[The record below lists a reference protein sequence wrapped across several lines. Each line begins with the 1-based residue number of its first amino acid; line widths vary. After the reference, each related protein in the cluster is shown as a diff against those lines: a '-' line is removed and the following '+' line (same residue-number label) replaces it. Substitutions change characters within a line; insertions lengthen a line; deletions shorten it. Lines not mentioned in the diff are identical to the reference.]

1 MTIDWVWLL
10 MGACAVFAMGWI
22 ASRFDIKQ
30 LKIENH
36 RNPKAYFQG
45 LNFLLNE
52 QQDQAIDSFI
62 EAVQQDPET
71 SELHFALGNLFR
83 RRGEFERAVRVHQ
96 HLLARADLS
105 SKDRHR
111 AMFAL
116 AQDYL
121 RAGIIDR
128 AEDALKD
135 LEGTALESQ
144 AMLALL
150 TLYERSR
157 DWERAAG
164 IAKRLESLGEG
175 DFSARLAHYLCEQA
189 SQSSTP
195 AQAKALIEKALVC
208 APKNARAQLAL
219 AHILH
224 SLGQGEASFNALK
237 TLIADTP
244 RFTGLGAALLAKLA
258 LELHKTSEALKLLKT
273 SYSAKPRLDVLDAM
287 VALQSHELSGSTENT
302 DYSLY
307 AQHLERT
314 PSLIAATQWLR
325 GEQLSDPQTQTRV
338 LQTLDKSSVPLKRY
352 RCAACGFEA
361 LTHFW
366 QCPGCQAWDSY
377 PPERIEE
384 L

>member
-1 MTIDWVWLL
+1 MIIDWVWLL
-10 MGACAVFAMGWI
+10 MGACAVFALGWI

-62 EAVQQDPET
+62 EAVQQDPDT

-105 SKDRHR
+105 AKDRHR
-111 AMFAL
+111 ARFAL

-128 AEDALKD
+128 AEDALKG
-135 LEGTALESQ
+135 LEGTALEPQ

-157 DWERAAG
+157 DWERAAST
-164 IAKRLESLGEG
+164 AKRLEILGEG
-175 DFSARLAHYLCEQA
+175 DFSARLAHYWCEQA
-189 SQSSTP
+189 AQCGDPT
-195 AQAKALIEKALVC
+195 QAKAMIEKALAC

-219 AHILH
+219 AHVLH
-224 SLGQGEASFNALK
+224 TLGQGEASFNALQ

-258 LELHKTSEALKLLKT
+258 SELNKAPEALKLLSH
-273 SYSAKPRLDVLDAM
+273 SYAGKARLDVLEAM
-287 VALQSHELSGSTENT
+287 VQLSAHEGSNSSSQN
-302 DYSLY
+302 DQALY

-325 GEQLSDPQTQTRV
+325 GEALSDAQTQTRI
-338 LQTLDKSSVPLKRY
+338 LQTLDKSAVPLKRY

>member
-1 MTIDWVWLL
+1 MTIDWVWIL
-10 MGACAVFAMGWI
+10 MGACAVFALGWI

-30 LKIENH
+30 LKIENN

-62 EAVQQDPET
+62 EAVQQDPDT

-96 HLLARADLS
+96 HLLSRADLS

-128 AEDALKD
+128 AEDALNG
-135 LEGTALESQ
+135 LVGTALEAQ

-150 TLYERSR
+150 SLYERSR
-157 DWERAAG
+157 DWERAAAT
-164 IAKRLESLGEG
+164 AKRLETLGEG
-175 DFSARLAHYLCEQA
+175 DFSARLAHYWCEQA
-189 SQSSTP
+189 
-195 AQAKALIEKALVC
+195 AQLANPVDAKSLIEKALQC
-208 APKNARAQLAL
+208 APKNARALLAL
-219 AHILH
+219 AQALQ
-224 SLGQGEASFNALK
+224 STGQSQQSFDTLKALM
-237 TLIADTP
+237 TDSP
-244 RFTGLGAALLAKLA
+244 RFTGLCASLLAKLA
-258 LELHKTSEALKLLKT
+258 IELNKADEARLLLT
-273 SYSAKPRLDVLDAM
+273 QSYTIKPRLDVLE
-287 VALQSHELSGSTENT
+287 ALVLLNREQSDPLNAQT
-302 DYSLY
+302 LY
-307 AQHLERT
+307 AQHLVRS

-325 GEQLSDPQTQTRV
+325 SENLSDPQTQARV
-338 LQTLDKSSVPLKRY
+338 IQTLDKSAVPLKRY